1 VGCGNG
7 SGKRFGTVM
16 TVGDDADFQFY
27 LPYLDAE
34 AGAQLAA
41 QLSFINSHIRRNWPV

>member
-1 VGCGNG
+1 MDNGFCTSSVGCGNG

-41 QLSFINSHIRRNWPV
+41 QLSIY